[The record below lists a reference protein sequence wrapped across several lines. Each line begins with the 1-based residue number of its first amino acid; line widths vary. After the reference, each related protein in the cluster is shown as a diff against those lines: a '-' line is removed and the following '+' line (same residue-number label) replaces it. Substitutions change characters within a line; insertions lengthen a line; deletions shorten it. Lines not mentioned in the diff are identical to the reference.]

1 MLVINPIVITSSFYA
16 YNRKLYLFRNA
27 ADSSGDEAP
36 LKSQRANFDQSQS
49 QIIIVSLASDC
60 SKMRHMTQFWP
71 MRSLPEGLLRKFFS
85 LLKKGTEKSSRFL
98 WKSWSSIV
106 SLKLLQSFYLHER
119 SQPEDVANT
128 QRSVQLSKLEKQPEL
143 LDYAS
148 LKPISSEFLSMSTN
162 DTYVC
167 LS

>member
-85 LLKKGTEKSSRFL
+85 LLKKERPKRFSASGIWMLPEKNVML
-98 WKSWSSIV
+98 GALVVI
-106 SLKLLQSFYLHER
+106 L
-119 SQPEDVANT
+119 
-128 QRSVQLSKLEKQPEL
+128 
-143 LDYAS
+143 
-148 LKPISSEFLSMSTN
+148 
-162 DTYVC
+162 
-167 LS
+167 